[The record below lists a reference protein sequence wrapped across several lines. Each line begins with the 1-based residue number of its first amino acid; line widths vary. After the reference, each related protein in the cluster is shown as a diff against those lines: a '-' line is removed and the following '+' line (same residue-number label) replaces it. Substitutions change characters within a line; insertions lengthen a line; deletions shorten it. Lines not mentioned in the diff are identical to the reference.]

1 MTRRDYAQT
10 SFFNEVAEGRYRTFL
25 VEITKG
31 KTLEILAQISNN
43 KTILFFFCFYQFCVK
58 QHNASSGSSKKR
70 KKTMKLEYLSLNINL
85 QNKQNISN
93 KMNLLM

>member
-1 MTRRDYAQT
+1 
-10 SFFNEVAEGRYRTFL
+10 V

-31 KTLEILAQISNN
+31 KTLEILAQIFNH
-43 KTILFFFCFYQFCVK
+43 KTIFFCFYQFCVK

>member
-25 VEITKG
+25 VEVTKG
-31 KTLEILAQISNN
+31 KTLEILAQIFNN
-43 KTILFFFCFYQFCVK
+43 KTILFFCFYQFCVK

-70 KKTMKLEYLSLNINL
+70 KKKMKLEYLSLNTNL

-93 KMNLLM
+93 RMNLLM